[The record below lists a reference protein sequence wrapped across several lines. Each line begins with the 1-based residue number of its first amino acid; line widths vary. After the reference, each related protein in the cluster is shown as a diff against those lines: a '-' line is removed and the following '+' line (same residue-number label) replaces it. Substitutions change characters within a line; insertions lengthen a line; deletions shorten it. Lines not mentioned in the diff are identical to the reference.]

1 METLRKEVFNV
12 ERIYKILPKY
22 AFLPIITSLLL
33 NSVTYFGSRIF
44 TTNLKHHDFS
54 IFLDKQIPFVPFMI
68 TVYILA
74 YVVWIIGFVVIG
86 RESKEVCYQVFTGE
100 QIAKICCLLAF
111 IIVPSTIIRPEI
123 TGNGIFE
130 QLTKLIYSMDSPDNL
145 LPSIHCLENWI
156 CFRGAMKCKKVGK
169 VYKTFMFV
177 AAILVFASTLMVKQ
191 HVVLDVIAGIAVVEL
206 GIFLSKKF
214 NLGRI
219 YYIIENRFN
228 FSKQ

>member
-1 METLRKEVFNV
+1 M
-12 ERIYKILPKY
+12 
-22 AFLPIITSLLL
+22 
-33 NSVTYFGSRIF
+33 
-44 TTNLKHHDFS
+44 
-54 IFLDKQIPFVPFMI
+54 
-68 TVYILA
+68 
-74 YVVWIIGFVVIG
+74 
-86 RESKEVCYQVFTGE
+86 CYQVFTGE

-206 GIFLSKKF
+206 GLFLSKKF